1 MKRLLFFLLLV
12 QLPSVVQAQNI
23 NFTDTTNEWYVYN
36 YFGATSAG
44 IVSNTYRISHLYYSG
59 KQTINSTDYHI
70 LISDTKWAYY
80 LIGSTDTQWV
90 SIDSNTK
97 QVYVR
102 RDPATKDIYILY
114 GATDTTEYL
123 LYTHNV
129 QVGDTL
135 PKGIIRGYKIV
146 DSVDTVV
153 INNASYRR
161 YYTRCRG
168 TYDGCKDYVYID
180 ELGSLSEPYYLTTSS
195 SIPMVRYSNL
205 ICFKNQYGYLQS
217 NDVVLNCADTNFQ
230 RFIKDTTSNIPIV
243 SKVSTPIIYP
253 QPAHSS
259 VNIKIPES
267 ATNSTI
273 SLYDIMG
280 KAVLSKTLATL
291 ETTLATDR
299 LAPGIYYYKINT
311 GEGELYK
318 GKLIIQ

>member
-1 MKRLLFFLLLV
+1 MKHLLFFLLML

-36 YFGATSAG
+36 KFGASSAG
-44 IVSNTYRISHLYYSG
+44 VFVNEYTIAHHYYSG
-59 KQTINSTDYHI
+59 KQTINSTDYQI
-70 LISDTKWAYY
+70 LFSDWKTASYYVYNSDTQG
-80 LIGSTDTQWV
+80 IN
-90 SIDSNTK
+90 IDSGTK

-102 RDPATKDIYILY
+102 RDSVTNDIHILY
-114 GATDTTEYL
+114 GANDTTEYL

-135 PKGIIRGYKIV
+135 PRSLIGGYKIV

-161 YYTRCRG
+161 YFIICRG
-168 TYDGCKDYVYID
+168 GTTAVDYVYVD
-180 ELGSLSEPYYLTTSS
+180 ELGSLSEPYYLTTTFSV
-195 SIPMVRYSNL
+195 PMVRHSSL

-230 RFIKDTTSNIPIV
+230 RFVNGNTSNIPIV
-243 SKVSTPIIYP
+243 SKSITPIIYP

-267 ATNSTI
+267 AVNSTI
-273 SLYDIMG
+273 SLYDVMG
-280 KAVLSKTLATL
+280 KAVLSKTLASQ
-291 ETTLATDR
+291 ETTFATDR

-311 GEGELYK
+311 GDGELYK